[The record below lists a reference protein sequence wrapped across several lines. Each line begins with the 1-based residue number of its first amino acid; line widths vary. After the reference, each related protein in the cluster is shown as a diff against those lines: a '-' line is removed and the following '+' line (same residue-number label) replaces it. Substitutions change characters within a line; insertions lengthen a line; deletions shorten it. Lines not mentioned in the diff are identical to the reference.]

1 MGKSIKRPKFC
12 FICKTVQS
20 VFCSPHSIWLDVGC
34 FHLGQEVSRGELE
47 LILQV
52 HLQQSIV
59 VANIILCPWRRKRK
73 NKNKIKNQNNLELLE
88 HDVPLQKLEA
98 NTQRANMLNLLVDFD
113 NVTVNHRLVF

>member
-1 MGKSIKRPKFC
+1 MGKPIKRPKLC
-12 FICKTVQS
+12 SICKTVQS

-34 FHLGQEVSRGELE
+34 FHLGQEVSGGELE

-52 HLQQSIV
+52 NLQQSIV
-59 VANIILCPWRRKRK
+59 VADIILCPWRRK
-73 NKNKIKNQNNLELLE
+73 NKNKIKNRNNLELLE

-113 NVTVNHRLVF
+113 NVTVNRWLAF